1 MPSVLGYTPF
11 IRLFIHNSFDEI
23 NDEGKTV
30 SEPKRGS
37 IIGFL
42 KTAKPPKFVLLN
54 REPLEIFTHKPQPS
68 VFFSTINILF
78 KIAISC
84 ILKVISGILR

>member
-30 SEPKRGS
+30 SEPKRCG
-37 IIGFL
+37 GL
-42 KTAKPPKFVLLN
+42 TAYEKVQRRKPGV
-54 REPLEIFTHKPQPS
+54 
-68 VFFSTINILF
+68 
-78 KIAISC
+78 
-84 ILKVISGILR
+84 G